1 MSNINIKDFE
11 TFIKEDLNESSLMRI
26 KSHFSNY
33 DCGFITAFRTYKKC
47 DEWDDGGTYTLE
59 ENLHRN
65 RILHAKLTAGT
76 HYGVTNVKGVYI
88 ENFNSEDLNSI
99 SESNENVFL
108 VVDLKNRGT
117 LLRDLIILGRS
128 CNQDS
133 ILYVPKSLTDEIN
146 PNVNNYED
154 GKLNKS
160 ETFGLSK
167 NDVGR
172 TELKDGAFLIGTNR
186 CPKGYPGYNNVVAY
200 YGVDWGKLGMF
211 HTKVKSRPF
220 YFKNTEIFKGYE
232 NDKDGNFILDDN
244 GNKIPMYYTDDN
256 PVEFDLDSILNIQ
269 DSDIEMFE
277 SNGELIKSP
286 FLIETD
292 LTNMKLP
299 INNFDSMG
307 WFGKMGISYAKGGK
321 FR

>member
-1 MSNINIKDFE
+1 MLHIKDFE
-11 TFIKEDLNESSLMRI
+11 TFINEDLNESSLMRI

-33 DCGFITAFRTYKKC
+33 DCGFITAFRKYKKC
-47 DEWDDGGTYTLE
+47 DGGDVGGEYTLE

-88 ENFNSEDLNSI
+88 ENFNSEDLDLRK
-99 SESNENVFL
+99 EVNENVFF
-108 VVDLKNRGT
+108 VVDLRNRGT
-117 LLRDLIILGRS
+117 LLRDLIVLGRS

-172 TELKDGAFLIGTNR
+172 TELKDGAFFNR
-186 CPKGYPGYNNVVAY
+186 
-200 YGVDWGKLGMF
+200 D
-211 HTKVKSRPF
+211 
-220 YFKNTEIFKGYE
+220 
-232 NDKDGNFILDDN
+232 
-244 GNKIPMYYTDDN
+244 
-256 PVEFDLDSILNIQ
+256 
-269 DSDIEMFE
+269 
-277 SNGELIKSP
+277 
-286 FLIETD
+286 
-292 LTNMKLP
+292 
-299 INNFDSMG
+299 
-307 WFGKMGISYAKGGK
+307 
-321 FR
+321 